1 MIKLSFCQND
11 PPIGI
16 SFWQNTSLVIHILFE
31 LILIN
36 SPLAQSKKLWDTLYQ
51 YQYNRNHT
59 CWWNSWGWKRSSQKI
74 TWPLYGAP
82 STWNQGKEMQACYSW
97 GCRGCHGISVNL
109 ISTRGWGADYAPT
122 SLLAPPNFQTFGF
135 YSKLK
140 NWIHCQTKIK
150 ESNP

>member
-11 PPIGI
+11 PPIRI

-97 GCRGCHGISVNL
+97 GCRGCHGISVNP
-109 ISTRGWGADYAPT
+109 ISTRGAHYATLLGAPT
-122 SLLAPPNFQTFGF
+122 PRILDLATALNNTMLFFNCSD
-135 YSKLK
+135 YSNLVRL
-140 NWIHCQTKIK
+140 
-150 ESNP
+150 